1 MEPAESEEPAMDAT
15 MTMPRSRSAE
25 GEGRAACRW
34 ELPEQ
39 AGALRDP
46 TPAELS
52 HIPGRRGLPYFGVM
66 PEVVLD
72 PMRFASGM
80 VAKHGPVYRFFA
92 LGRWHVHLTGAEAN
106 EMLLFD
112 ERGIFSAEG
121 GWAPLIGALFPGAL
135 LIKDGAEHRAS
146 RRLLGEAFRQAQLS
160 GYQRIFAEDIEQ
172 TIGTW
177 MGREIDSYRE
187 VKRLTF
193 RISASTFLGLP
204 LDELATTAIQSFAQM
219 MGALLTVVK
228 NPRLSWVMRRGLSG
242 KARLEAI
249 LADLIVAKRAEPG
262 EDFLSRIALLRDDD
276 GKQLSIQEI
285 TDSFIFLLTASHDTL
300 ASALT
305 STVYYLAAHPEW
317 AKRLRDELEQAG
329 IEKSVEAGNAKLPL
343 MDMFFKEVLR
353 LNGPA
358 PVLWRRAMRPFTVL
372 GTHVPAGTMVGCNLM
387 MTHRMPDVWEAPS
400 RFDPYRFTPEKEAQ
414 RSRHAYVPFS
424 GGVHKCL
431 GLHFSNQQARIFMAE
446 LLGRADVSLASDK
459 PVSWYHWPNCR
470 PRRKLAVR
478 VSPRYPGT

>member
-1 MEPAESEEPAMDAT
+1 MDAT
-15 MTMPRSRSAE
+15 LTATPGR
-25 GEGRAACRW
+25 GERPGDRAARRW
-34 ELPEQ
+34 EVPEQ
-39 AGALRDP
+39 AGPLRDP

-92 LGRWHVHLTGAEAN
+92 LGRWHVHLAGAEAN

-112 ERGIFSAEG
+112 ERGIFSAEQ
-121 GWAPLIGALFPGAL
+121 GWGPLIGALFPGAL

-204 LDELATTAIQSFAQM
+204 LDDLATTAIQSFGKM

-228 NPRLSWVMRRGLSG
+228 NPRLSWVTRRGFSG

-249 LADLIVAKRAEPG
+249 LADLIVAKRAAPG
-262 EDFLSRIALLRDDD
+262 DDFLSRIALLRDEE
-276 GKQLSIQEI
+276 GRALSVQEI

-305 STVYYLAAHPEW
+305 SVVYYLAAYPEW
-317 AKRLRDELEQAG
+317 AQRLRDELEQSG
-329 IEKSVEAGNAKLPL
+329 IERSVDAGDAKLPL

-358 PVLWRRAMRPFTVL
+358 PVLWRRAMRPFTAL
-372 GTHVPAGTMVGCNLM
+372 GTHIPAGSMVGCNLM
-387 MTHRMPDVWEAPS
+387 MTHRLPDLWEDPL
-400 RFDPYRFTPEKEAQ
+400 RFDPLRFTPEKEAS

-431 GLHFSNQQARIFMAE
+431 GLHFSNRQARIFMAE
-446 LLGRADVSLASDK
+446 LLGRADVELTGNG

-470 PRRKLAVR
+470 PRRKLAVH

>member
-1 MEPAESEEPAMDAT
+1 MEAT
-15 MTMPRSRSAE
+15 LTMPRGSEA
-25 GEGRAACRW
+25 GPRAARRW

-39 AGALRDP
+39 AEPLRDP
-46 TPAELS
+46 TLAELA

-72 PMRFASGM
+72 PMRFASSM

-92 LGRWHVHLTGAEAN
+92 LGRWHVHLAGAEAN
-106 EMLLFD
+106 ELLLFD

-121 GWAPLIGALFPGAL
+121 GWSPLIGALFPGAL

-146 RRLLGEAFRQAQLS
+146 RRLLGEAFRQAQLT

-177 MGREIDSYRE
+177 VGREIDTYRE

-193 RISASTFLGLP
+193 RVSASTFLGLP
-204 LDELATTAIQSFAQM
+204 LDELATTAIGSFAKM
-219 MGALLTVVK
+219 MGGLLTVVK
-228 NPRLSWVMRRGLSG
+228 NPRLSWVRRRAFTG
-242 KARLEAI
+242 KARLEEI
-249 LADLIVAKRAEPG
+249 LRDLIVAKRAEPG
-262 EDFLSRIALLRDDD
+262 DDFLSRIALLRDEE
-276 GKQLSIQEI
+276 GRELSIQEI

-300 ASALT
+300 ASGLT
-305 STVYYLAAHPEW
+305 SVVYYLAAFPEW
-317 AKRLRDELEQAG
+317 AKRLRDEIEQAG
-329 IEKSVEAGNAKLPL
+329 LGSALEAGNARLPL
-343 MDMFFKEVLR
+343 QDMFFKEVLR

-372 GTHVPAGTMVGCNLM
+372 GTDIPAGTMVGCNLL
-387 MTHRMPDVWEAPS
+387 MTHRLPDVWEDPL
-400 RFDPYRFTPEKEAQ
+400 RFDPLRFSPESEAA
-414 RSRHAYVPFS
+414 RSRHVYAPFG

-431 GLHFSNQQARIFMAE
+431 GLHFSNQQARIFITE
-446 LLGRADVSLASDK
+446 LLGRADLELAETR

-470 PRRKLAVR
+470 PRRKLSVR
-478 VSPRYPGT
+478 VNPRYPGT